1 MERNKNQSKNQSNKN
16 KNKNKTL
23 QKKNQIVKKGEYR
36 TTVMSFG
43 IPSIALL
50 TELMPFWYWT
60 IYFLAGRTSGHPVF
74 TAKL

>member
-1 MERNKNQSKNQSNKN
+1 M
-16 KNKNKTL
+16 
-23 QKKNQIVKKGEYR
+23 VKKGECR

-60 IYFLAGRTSGHPVF
+60 IYFLAGRTSGHPE
-74 TAKL
+74 KKKKSKENERKRQ

>member
-1 MERNKNQSKNQSNKN
+1 MKQGKNRNKIVTS
-16 KNKNKTL
+16 
-23 QKKNQIVKKGEYR
+23 QIVEYR

>member
-1 MERNKNQSKNQSNKN
+1 MKQNKKKYEMKQSKNRNKIV
-16 KNKNKTL
+16 TS
-23 QKKNQIVKKGEYR
+23 QIVECR

-43 IPSIALL
+43 IPLIALL

>member
-1 MERNKNQSKNQSNKN
+1 M
-16 KNKNKTL
+16 
-23 QKKNQIVKKGEYR
+23 VKKGEYR

>member
-1 MERNKNQSKNQSNKN
+1 MKQSKIKN
-16 KNKNKTL
+16 KIVTS
-23 QKKNQIVKKGEYR
+23 QIVECR

-43 IPSIALL
+43 IPLIALL
-50 TELMPFWYWT
+50 TELMPFWCWT